1 MQKLFFFMIYIQY
14 LVHKLYAE
22 IIFDFK
28 IPQVKFLFI
37 NLLTF
42 RNGVLYFINKL
53 RLTDDIGSGI
63 PCILK
68 NYVTKALLRAD
79 FSLIKT
85 SIYEK

>member
-1 MQKLFFFMIYIQY
+1 MQTFVMIYIHY

-37 NLLTF
+37 NWLTF

-63 PCILK
+63 PC
-68 NYVTKALLRAD
+68 VTKALLMAD